1 MRPAPGAGDARQ
13 PGAVPPSGA
22 PPSEPEP
29 SPEGRPLRPPRA
41 AAGDHAGTR
50 GAADAAA
57 LEALAGALPGARRG
71 VPLAPLTT
79 FRIGG
84 PAELFVE
91 AGDRDALVHAV
102 GAARA
107 HGVPCFVL
115 AGGSN
120 VLIDDRGLSGLVV
133 HNLTAGVRR
142 EGDRLTVDSGLPL
155 GRLLDAAAR
164 EALSGLEFA
173 AGIPGS
179 VGGAVYGNAGA
190 YGKSMEDVLVRATL
204 LTRDGRIVEVGPEA
218 LGFAYRTS
226 ALKASGDIVLDA
238 TFALVPGDRE
248 RIRQA
253 MDEIVRIREAK
264 HPDPARFGSA
274 GSYFKNLPPAT
285 PGGRRT
291 PAGLLLEQAGAKGM
305 RVGRAMVSE
314 AHANFIVNAG
324 GATAADVLEL
334 ARRLKVLVLA
344 RFGVGLEEEVL
355 YIAS

>member
-1 MRPAPGAGDARQ
+1 MSRARNGTRADAPD
-13 PGAVPPSGA
+13 
-22 PPSEPEP
+22 
-29 SPEGRPLRPPRA
+29 RA
-41 AAGDHAGTR
+41 AV
-50 GAADAAA
+50 
-57 LEALAGALPGARRG
+57 EALAAALPGARRG

-91 AGDRDALVHAV
+91 AADRGSLVGAV
-102 GAARA
+102 GAARTR
-107 HGVPCFVL
+107 GVPCFVL

-120 VLIDDRGLSGLVV
+120 ILVDDRGLAGLVV
-133 HNLTAGVRR
+133 HNLSAEVRR
-142 EGDRLTVDSGLPL
+142 DGDRLTVGSGLPL
-155 GRLLDAAAR
+155 PELLGAAAR

-190 YGKSMEDVLVRATL
+190 YGKSMQDVLVRATL
-204 LTRDGRIVEVGPEA
+204 LAPDGRVVEVGPEA

-226 ALKASGDIVLDA
+226 ALKTNGSIVLDA
-238 TFALVPGDRE
+238 TFALSPGDPD
-248 RIRQA
+248 RIRRA
-253 MDEIVRIREAK
+253 MAEIVHIREAK

-291 PAGLLLEQAGAKGM
+291 PAGLLLDQAGAKGM
-305 RVGRAMVSE
+305 AVGRALVCPE
-314 AHANFIVNAG
+314 HANFIVNPG
-324 GATAADVLEL
+324 GATAVDVLEL
-334 ARRLKVLVLA
+334 AARLKVLVRE

-355 YIAS
+355 HITS

>member
-1 MRPAPGAGDARQ
+1 VTATLNGPDGAKR
-13 PGAVPPSGA
+13 
-22 PPSEPEP
+22 
-29 SPEGRPLRPPRA
+29 RPPLSGGHPGSARA
-41 AAGDHAGTR
+41 HASID
-50 GAADAAA
+50 ALAAA
-57 LEALAGALPGARRG
+57 LPAARRG

-84 PAELFVE
+84 PAELFVDVT
-91 AGDRDALVHAV
+91 DRAALVEAV
-102 GAARA
+102 QAARTL
-107 HGVPCFVL
+107 GVPCFVL

-120 VLIDDRGLSGLVV
+120 VLVDDPGLSGLVV
-133 HNLTAGVRR
+133 HNLSAEVRR
-142 EGDRLTVDSGLPL
+142 GGDGLTVGSGLAL
-155 GRLLDAAAR
+155 SGLLEAAAR

-190 YGKSMEDVLVRATL
+190 YGKSMQDVLVRATL
-204 LTRDGRIVEVGPEA
+204 FTPDGRLVEVGPEA

-226 ALKASGDIVLDA
+226 ALKTNGHIVLDA
-238 TFALVPGDRE
+238 TFALAPGDSD

-253 MDEIVRIREAK
+253 MAEIIDIREAK

-291 PAGLLLEQAGAKGM
+291 AAGLLLEQAGAKGM
-305 RVGRAMVSE
+305 AVGRALVSPE
-314 AHANFIVNAG
+314 HANFIVNPG

-334 ARRLKVLVLA
+334 ARRLKALVQE
-344 RFGVGLEEEVL
+344 RFAVGLEEEVL
-355 YIAS
+355 YITS